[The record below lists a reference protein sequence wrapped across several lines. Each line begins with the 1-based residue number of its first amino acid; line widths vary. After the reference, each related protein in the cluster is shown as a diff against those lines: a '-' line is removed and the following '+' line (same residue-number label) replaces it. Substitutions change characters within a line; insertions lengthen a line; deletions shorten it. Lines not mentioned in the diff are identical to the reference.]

1 MQSVGYV
8 RVSSKAQ
15 DYKSQRTEL
24 ERVAKARGDTI
35 ARWYAE
41 KMSGASTARSALE
54 QLRHDARAG
63 MVRRVYVYRL
73 DRLTRSGIRDT
84 FEVVEELR
92 TAGAELVTVADG
104 FTLDGPAAEV
114 ILAVMAWAAKMER
127 LAINERIA
135 AARRRV
141 EAEGGRWGRPRRM
154 DDAQV
159 KRAAELRG
167 KGLSVRQIATRMRLP
182 KSIVERAVSVATSTS
197 AERA

>member
-54 QLRHDARAG
+54 QLRQDARAG
-63 MVRRVYVYRL
+63 KVRRVYVYRL

-84 FEVVEELR
+84 FEVVEELHK
-92 TAGAELVTVADG
+92 AGAELVTVADG

-141 EAEGGRWGRPRRM
+141 EAEGARWGRPRTM
-154 DDAQV
+154 DDRQIS
-159 KRAAELRG
+159 RAAALRK
-167 KGLSVRQIATRMRLP
+167 KGFSVREVARRMRVP
-182 KSIVERAVSVATSTS
+182 KSTVERALRS
-197 AERA
+197 AA

>member
-1 MQSVGYV
+1 MDAVAYV

-15 DYKSQRTEL
+15 DHKSQRSEL

-35 ARWYAE
+35 TRWYAE
-41 KMSGASTARSALE
+41 KISGVSTARPGLE
-54 QLRHDARAG
+54 QLREDARAG
-63 MVRRVYVYRL
+63 KVRRVYVYRL

-92 TAGAELVTVADG
+92 RAGAELVTVADG

-127 LAINERIA
+127 IAINERIA

-141 EAEGGRWGRPRRM
+141 EAEGGRWGRPRSM

-159 KRAAELRG
+159 RRAATLRRD
-167 KGLSVRQIATRMRLP
+167 GLSVRQVAHRMRLA
-182 KSIVERAVSVATSTS
+182 KSTIERALRGT
-197 AERA
+197 

>member
-1 MQSVGYV
+1 MDAVAYV

-15 DYKSQRTEL
+15 DHKSQRAEL

-41 KMSGASTARSALE
+41 KMSGASSARPALE
-54 QLRHDARAG
+54 QLRQDARAG
-63 MVRRVYVYRL
+63 KVRRVYVYRL

-92 TAGAELVTVADG
+92 RAGAELVTVADG

-141 EAEGGRWGRPRRM
+141 EAEGGRWGRPRTM

-159 KRAAELRG
+159 KRAAALRRD
-167 KGLSVRQIATRMRLP
+167 GLTVREVARRMRLP
-182 KSIVERAVSVATSTS
+182 KSTVDRAL
-197 AERA
+197 RAA

>member
-1 MQSVGYV
+1 MDAAAYV

-15 DYKSQRTEL
+15 DHKTQRAEL
-24 ERVAKARGDTI
+24 ERVAQARGDTI
-35 ARWYAE
+35 VRWYAE
-41 KMSGASTARSALE
+41 KMTGAVLARPALE
-54 QLRHDARAG
+54 QLRRDARAG
-63 MVRRVYVYRL
+63 KVRRVYVYRL

-92 TAGAELVTVADG
+92 RAGAELVTVADG

-114 ILAVMAWAAKMER
+114 NLAVMAWAAKMER

-141 EAEGGRWGRPRRM
+141 EAEGGRWGRPRTM

-159 KRAAELRG
+159 KRAAALRRD
-167 KGLSVRQIATRMRLP
+167 GLTVREVARRMRLP
-182 KSIVERAVSVATSTS
+182 KSTVDRAL
-197 AERA
+197 RAA